1 MRNSVK
7 RLSGTTIMSLLVESS
22 VSPNKN
28 KIWRVLLEIG
38 QRIWKETDQKNEH
51 SAMRYKISCWRVI
64 LWSLIVVS
72 VLFVCRFSDV
82 GNNGS
87 QLRYMLYLAF
97 PILILTFC
105 LVVIMA
111 SPEDTF
117 EQKLL
122 LLFMTLFIR
131 WLTPVILI
139 VILLIL
145 FLAYSSNYFLLGLFF
160 FLYLSFS
167 LGLLHIF
174 QKDVWLSVPLVR
186 YSRYLKPE
194 KLDSLLWV
202 AAIIFCYAAIQNKT
216 TLNIPTGMNK
226 YLMLV
231 VTVLSYIVGEC
242 VTCAYDRW
250 NGGVDLI
257 DGIIEN
263 AGAIILDMSNKVVL
277 ESTKLIED
285 VINLDGQLSED
296 VLHRRRQKNII
307 ASDELRMFLLL
318 YVGRI
323 VSNDITFCENRSR
336 KVIIPGSSLLS
347 ANADM
352 ILRSMSNS
360 VYEDTKKKG
369 RKILEK
375 TQEQCMKELCEF
387 LFALREHLI
396 EERRSM

>member
-22 VSPNKN
+22 VSPN

-51 SAMRYKISCWRVI
+51 SAMRYKISFWRVI

-72 VLFVCRFSDV
+72 VLFVCHFSDV
-82 GNNGS
+82 GNNGL

-105 LVVIMA
+105 LIVIMA
-111 SPEDTF
+111 SPEDAF
-117 EQKLL
+117 EQKFL
-122 LLFMTLFIR
+122 LLFMTLSIR

-139 VILLIL
+139 MILLVL
-145 FLAYSSNYFLLGLFF
+145 FLAYSSNYFLPGLFF
-160 FLYLSFS
+160 FLYLSFP

-174 QKDVWLSVPLVR
+174 QKDVWLSMPLVR

-194 KLDSLLWV
+194 KLDSLLLV
-202 AAIIFCYAAIQNKT
+202 AAIIFFNAAIQNKT

-242 VTCAYDRW
+242 VTRAYDRW

-285 VINLDGQLSED
+285 VINLDGRLSED

-318 YVGRI
+318 
-323 VSNDITFCENRSR
+323 
-336 KVIIPGSSLLS
+336 
-347 ANADM
+347 
-352 ILRSMSNS
+352 
-360 VYEDTKKKG
+360 
-369 RKILEK
+369 
-375 TQEQCMKELCEF
+375 
-387 LFALREHLI
+387 
-396 EERRSM
+396 

>member
-1 MRNSVK
+1 
-7 RLSGTTIMSLLVESS
+7 
-22 VSPNKN
+22 
-28 KIWRVLLEIG
+28 
-38 QRIWKETDQKNEH
+38 
-51 SAMRYKISCWRVI
+51 
-64 LWSLIVVS
+64 
-72 VLFVCRFSDV
+72 
-82 GNNGS
+82 
-87 QLRYMLYLAF
+87 
-97 PILILTFC
+97 
-105 LVVIMA
+105 
-111 SPEDTF
+111 
-117 EQKLL
+117 
-122 LLFMTLFIR
+122 
-131 WLTPVILI
+131 
-139 VILLIL
+139 
-145 FLAYSSNYFLLGLFF
+145 
-160 FLYLSFS
+160 
-167 LGLLHIF
+167 
-174 QKDVWLSVPLVR
+174 
-186 YSRYLKPE
+186 
-194 KLDSLLWV
+194 
-202 AAIIFCYAAIQNKT
+202 
-216 TLNIPTGMNK
+216 MNK

-242 VTCAYDRW
+242 VTRAYDRW
-250 NGGVDLI
+250 NGGVVLI

-285 VINLDGQLSED
+285 VINLDGRLSED